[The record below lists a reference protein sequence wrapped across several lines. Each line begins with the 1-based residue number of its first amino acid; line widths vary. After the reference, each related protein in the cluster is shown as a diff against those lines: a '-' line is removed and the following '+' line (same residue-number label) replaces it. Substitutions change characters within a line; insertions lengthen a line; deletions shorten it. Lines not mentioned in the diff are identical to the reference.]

1 MIPDILT
8 TSSDLSLSF
17 LDSHVW
23 TFRLPVK
30 CPSTTFQFRQR
41 FGFIPV
47 SVSSVPALEKNPHR
61 STELLMSFPPVF
73 RFPLSGVD
81 TIFPDGFSNQPIFC
95 HGSRRSSGLSGRM
108 SFCRLLRPFA
118 LFSDCHPFRFAP
130 VLFASAIVTVSL
142 PLFSEFH
149 FRFSWIH
156 DRPLYISFHFLQH
169 MGREHGVVVVS
180 ARGFDACFL
189 QRPRDRR

>member
-1 MIPDILT
+1 MTVTFEPFAFRSSVRQRHSSSDNASASFLFPFLQCRPLKRTLT
-8 TSSDLSLSF
+8 TPRSSS
-17 LDSHVW
+17 
-23 TFRLPVK
+23 
-30 CPSTTFQFRQR
+30 CPSRQSFASHFPGSIRSSLTVFQT
-41 FGFIPV
+41 
-47 SVSSVPALEKNPHR
+47 SR
-61 STELLMSFPPVF
+61 S
-73 RFPLSGVD
+73 
-81 TIFPDGFSNQPIFC
+81 FC

>member
-1 MIPDILT
+1 M
-8 TSSDLSLSF
+8 
-17 LDSHVW
+17 
-23 TFRLPVK
+23 
-30 CPSTTFQFRQR
+30 
-41 FGFIPV
+41 
-47 SVSSVPALEKNPHR
+47 PA
-61 STELLMSFPPVF
+61 
-73 RFPLSGVD
+73 
-81 TIFPDGFSNQPIFC
+81 
-95 HGSRRSSGLSGRM
+95 
-108 SFCRLLRPFA
+108 LRPFA